1 MDNTT
6 KHDQIPINFS
16 FCNTKTLDNY
26 ISENNDHLIE
36 TLKQFANNN
45 HGQLIYLF
53 GDKSTGKSHLCKAVF
68 NIIKDTKTYIDQHNF
83 EILDDIDI
91 QNINYLIIDDFEII
105 LEKGNTEDKLFYYIN
120 EFILSKK
127 SLLISSVKPT
137 EQIDFSKNDLRSRL
151 TSNLIFNIRE
161 ISDDR
166 KIEVL
171 KKITKDIGWTIEEN
185 VCQYI
190 MNHYQRDLFFLCNVL
205 KSLDKSSLALKK
217 KVTVPFVKGIIERS
231 HS

>member
-137 EQIDFSKNDLRSRL
+137 EQIDFLKNDLRSRL

-171 KKITKDIGWTIEEN
+171 KKITEDIGWTIEEN

>member
-127 SLLISSVKPT
+127 SLLISSVMPT

-171 KKITKDIGWTIEEN
+171 KKITEDIGWMIEEN

>member
-53 GDKSTGKSHLCKAVF
+53 GNKSTGKSHLCKAVF

-105 LEKGNTEDKLFYYIN
+105 LEKGNTEDKIFYYIN

-127 SLLISSVKPT
+127 SLLISSVKST
-137 EQIDFSKNDLRSRL
+137 EQIDFSKNDLKSRL

-171 KKITKDIGWTIEEN
+171 KKITEDIGWTIEEN

-217 KVTVPFVKGIIERS
+217 RVTVPFVKGIIERS

>member
-171 KKITKDIGWTIEEN
+171 KKITEDIGWTIEEN

-190 MNHYQRDLFFLCNVL
+190 MNHYQRDLFFLCSVL

>member
-1 MDNTT
+1 M
-6 KHDQIPINFS
+6 FS
-16 FCNTKTLDNY
+16 IL
-26 ISENNDHLIE
+26 
-36 TLKQFANNN
+36 
-45 HGQLIYLF
+45 G
-53 GDKSTGKSHLCKAVF
+53 VF
-68 NIIKDTKTYIDQHNF
+68 EK
-83 EILDDIDI
+83 
-91 QNINYLIIDDFEII
+91 IIDDFEII
-105 LEKGNTEDKLFYYIN
+105 LEKGNTEDKIFYYIN

-127 SLLISSVKPT
+127 SLLISSVKST
-137 EQIDFSKNDLRSRL
+137 EQIDFSKNDLKSRL

-171 KKITKDIGWTIEEN
+171 KKITEDIGWTIEEN

-217 KVTVPFVKGIIERS
+217 RVTVPFVKGIIERS

>member
-171 KKITKDIGWTIEEN
+171 KKITEDIGWTIEEN

>member
-53 GDKSTGKSHLCKAVF
+53 GNKSTGKSHLCKAVF
-68 NIIKDTKTYIDQHNF
+68 NIIKDTETYIDQHNF

-105 LEKGNTEDKLFYYIN
+105 LEKGNTEDKIFYYIN

-127 SLLISSVKPT
+127 SLLISSVKST
-137 EQIDFSKNDLRSRL
+137 EQIDFSKNDLKSRL

-171 KKITKDIGWTIEEN
+171 KKITEDIGWTIEEN

-217 KVTVPFVKGIIERS
+217 RVTVPFVKGIIERS

>member
-1 MDNTT
+1 MNNTT

-16 FCNTKTLDNY
+16 FCNKKTLDNY
-26 ISENNDHLIE
+26 ISENNNHLIE
-36 TLKQFANNN
+36 TLKQFAKNN

-53 GDKSTGKSHLCKAVF
+53 GEKSTGKSHLCKAVF
-68 NIIKDTKTYIDQHNF
+68 NIIKDTKAYIDQYGF
-83 EILDDIDI
+83 ETLGDINL

-127 SLLISSVKPT
+127 SLLISSMKPT
-137 EQIDFSKNDLRSRL
+137 DQIDFTKNDLKSRL

-171 KKITKDIGWTIEEN
+171 KKITEEKGWMIEEN

-217 KVTVPFVKGIIERS
+217 RVTIPFLKSIIERF
-231 HS
+231 HG

>member
-1 MDNTT
+1 MNNTT

-68 NIIKDTKTYIDQHNF
+68 NIIEDTKTFIDQHNF
-83 EILDDIDI
+83 EILGNIDI
-91 QNINYLIIDDFEII
+91 QNVNYLIIDDFEII
-105 LEKGNTEDKLFYYIN
+105 LGKGNTEDKLFYYIN
-120 EFILSKK
+120 EFILLKK

-137 EQIDFSKNDLRSRL
+137 EQIDFTKNDLKSRL

-171 KKITKDIGWTIEEN
+171 KKITEDIGWTIEEN

-205 KSLDKSSLALKK
+205 KSLDKSSLSLKK
-217 KVTVPFVKGIIERS
+217 RVTIPFLKDIIERS
-231 HS
+231 DS

>member
-171 KKITKDIGWTIEEN
+171 KKITEDIGWTIEEN

-205 KSLDKSSLALKK
+205 KSLDKNSLVLKRR
-217 KVTVPFVKGIIERS
+217 VTIPFVKNIIQRS
-231 HS
+231 DS